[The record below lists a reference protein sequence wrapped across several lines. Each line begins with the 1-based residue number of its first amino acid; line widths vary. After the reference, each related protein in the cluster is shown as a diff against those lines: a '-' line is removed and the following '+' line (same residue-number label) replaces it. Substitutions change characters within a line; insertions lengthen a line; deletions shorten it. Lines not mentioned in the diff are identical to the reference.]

1 MARDAD
7 GGGEDVVMGD
17 GDDVDSVS
25 RLRHQEAVDKA
36 NDDTSTGMFPVVE
49 RRRRG
54 RGRRVAKSINRS
66 IGSKIVTSTMVFLLC
81 ALVGFAYMVQSRN
94 TTDSYSTLSEDELVR
109 LIDESSTQISQLES
123 QKSRLESQLSTVKSA
138 ADKQEESRR
147 IAREIEQSTGIL
159 SGRLA
164 THGKGVRISVYG
176 DAKAVNA
183 ALMFN
188 LIEEL
193 RNAGA
198 EAIELN
204 GVRVVTSTYVADAD
218 GGLSCDGRTITSPY
232 TIGAIGDP
240 NALQNAIT
248 IAGGVGQ
255 QLRARGA
262 TVDVAQ
268 KDDVIIDS
276 VRESP
281 SYQYAKTLQ

>member
-1 MARDAD
+1 
-7 GGGEDVVMGD
+7 MGD
-17 GDDVDSVS
+17 AMDGSVN
-25 RLRHQEAVDKA
+25 RLRHREAVDRA

-49 RRRRG
+49 GPGRRRG
-54 RGRRVAKSINRS
+54 RKGRLRKPGRAPGSINRT
-66 IGSKIVTSTMVFLLC
+66 IGSKIVTSVMVFALC

-94 TTDSYSTLSEDELVR
+94 TVDSYSTLSEDELVR

-123 QKSRLESQLSTVKSA
+123 QKGRLESQLSTVKSA

-164 THGKGVRISVYG
+164 THGKGVSISIYG
-176 DAKAVNA
+176 DAKAVSA
-183 ALMFN
+183 SLMFN

-198 EAIELN
+198 EAIDLN
-204 GVRVVTSTYVADAD
+204 GVRVVTSTYVADTD
-218 GGLSCDGRTITSPY
+218 GGLECDGRNLSSPY

-240 NALQNAIT
+240 NALANAIT

-255 QLRARGA
+255 QLKARGA
-262 TVDVAQ
+262 SVDVTQ
-268 KDDVIIDS
+268 RDDVIIDS

-281 SYQYAKTLQ
+281 TYQYAKTLQ